1 MATLRCLNYK
11 KKFSGSFGKKYL
23 LILTEKHEKKR
34 SNGDHRTLADRVRS
48 CKINTEREKLE
59 SETGVIYSAF
69 LELLYYAAIRMVL
82 IDPMHN
88 LFFGKEDF
96 KIFEF

>member
-1 MATLRCLNYK
+1 MVL
-11 KKFSGSFGKKYL
+11 GKIYL
-23 LILTEKHEKKR
+23 LIFTEKHEKK
-34 SNGDHRTLADRVRS
+34 GAMHRAWADRVRS

-59 SETGVIYSAF
+59 SETGVRYSVV
-69 LELLYYAAIRMVL
+69 LELLYYDAIRMVL

-88 LFFGKEDF
+88 LFFDKEDF